1 MTPLQLTEEYLF
13 AHDLREASQKTYRAA
28 TRALMKHFGSTVTVQ
43 EITHRS
49 VLEWRRKVLEQGLS
63 KRSWNTYSS
72 HLRTVWGYAI
82 EYELLTHSQINP
94 FKKTGVTPPKRPSK
108 TVALDAIQSAR
119 SWLKV
124 LDSSEHCTGERA
136 RITPVWFWRCVFETF
151 YETGIRLN
159 ALLCIR
165 KCDVDWKRKMI
176 LIRAETEKTH
186 REFSV
191 PITDGIAPHI
201 RRLLQEAEQVGMSH
215 HDQLFNV
222 NRFSRHYAR
231 KEMNADQVEAM
242 YRKLTEKTGVR
253 MTPHRFRHTLASD
266 LMKQHERNIHVAKDL
281 LNHSN
286 IQTTM
291 SYIEIG
297 RAHV

>member
-1 MTPLQLTEEYLF
+1 MTPQQLTEEYIF

-124 LDSSEHCTGERA
+124 LDSPSTAQGTR
-136 RITPVWFWRCVFETF
+136 T
-151 YETGIRLN
+151 
-159 ALLCIR
+159 
-165 KCDVDWKRKMI
+165 
-176 LIRAETEKTH
+176 
-186 REFSV
+186 
-191 PITDGIAPHI
+191 
-201 RRLLQEAEQVGMSH
+201 
-215 HDQLFNV
+215 
-222 NRFSRHYAR
+222 
-231 KEMNADQVEAM
+231 
-242 YRKLTEKTGVR
+242 
-253 MTPHRFRHTLASD
+253 
-266 LMKQHERNIHVAKDL
+266 
-281 LNHSN
+281 NHSGLVLAVRIRDILRN
-286 IQTTM
+286 RHP
-291 SYIEIG
+291 SEC
-297 RAHV
+297 AAVHS